1 MGRGNKNTAVAALI
15 KEQILSAASRLFI
28 EKGFSASRIDDI
40 SAMSGYSRRTI
51 YAYFESK
58 EDILDHITV
67 KGLSALLGD
76 IRSAAASDRDITG
89 RWLDI
94 CGTMLRYKAKYP
106 TSDRAVEASSPDKL
120 TEKELSPA
128 RKEILRLGSEINDL
142 LAGFIRDGISSGEVR
157 PGIIPEMSVYVLWA
171 GVSSLADM
179 ARTKG
184 GFIARQFGISRED
197 FLEYGFRQLLSSVLV
212 KAV

>member
-15 KEQILSAASRLFI
+15 KEHILSAASRLFT

-76 IRSAAASDRDITG
+76 IRSAAASNRDITG

-94 CGTMLRYKAKYP
+94 CGAMLRYKAKYP

-120 TEKELSPA
+120 TKKELSPA

-157 PGIIPEMSVYVLWA
+157 PGILPRRHGPDKGRLYRAAVRDIA
-171 GVSSLADM
+171 GRFSRIRLPPAFKLGS
-179 ARTKG
+179 RKG
-184 GFIARQFGISRED
+184 GVIWMALI
-197 FLEYGFRQLLSSVLV
+197 
-212 KAV
+212 

>member
-94 CGTMLRYKAKYP
+94 CGAMLRYKAKYP
-106 TSDRAVEASSPDKL
+106 TSDRGVEASSPDKL

-128 RKEILRLGSEINDL
+128 RKEILQLGSEINDL
-142 LAGFIRDGISSGEVR
+142 LAGFIRDGISSGEVSSPKCR
-157 PGIIPEMSVYVLWA
+157 YMCCGPGYPPSPTWPGQRAALSR
-171 GVSSLADM
+171 GSSGYRGKIFSNTAS
-179 ARTKG
+179 AS
-184 GFIARQFGISRED
+184 F
-197 FLEYGFRQLLSSVLV
+197 
-212 KAV
+212 

>member
-1 MGRGNKNTAVAALI
+1 MGRENRNRVVAALI
-15 KEQILSAASRLFI
+15 KDQILSAASRLFA
-28 EKGFSASRIDDI
+28 EKGFSAARIDDI
-40 SAMSGYSRRTI
+40 SAEAGYSRRTV
-51 YAYFESK
+51 YSYFESK

-67 KGLSALLGD
+67 RGLSALLGD
-76 IRSAAASDRDITG
+76 IRSALSSAKDITG

-94 CGTMLRYKAKYP
+94 CAAMLKYKAEYP
-106 TSDRAVEASSPDKL
+106 VSDRAVEGASPDKL

-142 LAGFIRDGISSGEVR
+142 LAGFIRDGMTSGDVR
-157 PGIIPEMSVYVLWA
+157 PGIIPEISVYVLWA
-171 GVSSLADM
+171 GVSSLVGIAQ
-179 ARTKG
+179 TKG
-184 GFIARQFGISRED
+184 DFIKRQFGVSREE